1 MPCLYNQAEYDIITN
16 NRRRGKQRVFSP
28 FCPAFGRDLF
38 VTRCYARKE
47 TMFTVSTQS
56 SEETAELAQKAG
68 QRIREGTVL
77 CLIGDL
83 GAGKTL
89 FTQNLVKMLGVDT
102 EVTSPTFSLMNVYEG
117 ICPILHFDLYRIEKE
132 DELDELG
139 FYEYVEEP
147 GGIVI
152 IEWADK
158 FPEALP
164 DEYVTVTFEKTDS
177 ANERNISF
185 ACHGEKDKDFLKELA
200 EIC

>member
-1 MPCLYNQAEYDIITN
+1 
-16 NRRRGKQRVFSP
+16 
-28 FCPAFGRDLF
+28 
-38 VTRCYARKE
+38 
-47 TMFTVSTQS
+47 MFTVSTES
-56 SEETAELAQKAG
+56 PEETADLAQKAG

-77 CLIGDL
+77 CLVGDL

-89 FTQNLVKMLGVDT
+89 FAKNLMKMLGVET

-132 DELDELG
+132 EELDELG

-147 GGIVI
+147 SGIVI

-164 DEYVTVTFEKTDS
+164 EEYVTVAFQGT
-177 ANERNISF
+177 EREGERYIFFS
-185 ACHGEKDKDFLKELA
+185 CQGEKDKDFLKELE